1 MMTWAVVVSII
12 LISLVKILMTC
23 LPTGVVEWLI
33 SKFEVHSKLK
43 SEDVTVTIDDRRLE
57 GQAKIQVIHEFNNAA
72 FLERNYIWPGNEQV
86 YLNPENSG
94 TRLIIDTNKGKK
106 DVRTFVFIYN
116 DRIDVVKKFK
126 KKVKAY
132 SLLSD
137 NLQKLS
143 LKDIGNVI

>member
-1 MMTWAVVVSII
+1 MTWAVVVSII

-23 LPTGVVEWLI
+23 LPTGIVEWLI
-33 SKFEVHSKLK
+33 SNFEVHSKLK
-43 SEDVTVTIDDRRLE
+43 SEDVTITLGDRHLE
-57 GQAKIQVIHEFNNAA
+57 GQSKIQIIHDFNNAA

-94 TRLIIDTNKGKK
+94 TRLVIDTKRGKK
-106 DVRTFVFIYN
+106 DVRLFVFIYN

-126 KKVKAY
+126 KKLQAY
-132 SLLSD
+132 SLDSE

-143 LKDIGNVI
+143 LKEIGNAI